1 MIMPDSVD
9 RYEGYV
15 YLKVANLYNFVNIYF
30 TLVLESRQTAMK
42 VEWSLKQR
50 KRILS
55 LFQTSLITSF
65 K

>member
-42 VEWSLKQR
+42 VE
-50 KRILS
+50 
-55 LFQTSLITSF
+55 
-65 K
+65 